1 MKEIIKKS
9 NLFSMTAK
17 PLVYSNEEK
26 YRFFS
31 FVIKLKVNDNYLLF
45 NTLTRQLILLTDE
58 EYLSIELRAQR
69 FWISARMKVQI
80 NLWRK

>member
-69 FWISARMKVQI
+69 F
-80 NLWRK
+80 